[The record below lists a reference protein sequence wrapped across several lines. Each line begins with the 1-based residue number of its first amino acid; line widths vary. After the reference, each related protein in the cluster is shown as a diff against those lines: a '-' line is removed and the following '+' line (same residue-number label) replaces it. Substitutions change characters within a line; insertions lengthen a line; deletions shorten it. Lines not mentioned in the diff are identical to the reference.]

1 MKRVKGFRELGVP
14 LTISLAYVALSSDVI
29 TKYAFGRSYGRLD
42 MDDMDPEYAQS
53 MHEGTAAAHFNKQI
67 FWPFALLL
75 PLPDWLAMKLA
86 PGLYLYIA
94 FIRDC
99 ERQVK
104 LIMKGSNVMKDKD
117 DIHPT
122 IFHELLQ
129 SDVPASEKSL
139 SRLVQEGQIVVSA
152 GTETTS

>member
-1 MKRVKGFRELGVP
+1 
-14 LTISLAYVALSSDVI
+14 
-29 TKYAFGRSYGRLD
+29 
-42 MDDMDPEYAQS
+42 MDPTYAQL

-75 PLPDWLAMKLA
+75 SLPDWLATKLA

-104 LIMKGSNVMKDKD
+104 AIMNGSNDVNNKES
-117 DIHPT
+117 IHPT

-129 SDVPASEKSL
+129 SDVPAREKSL
-139 SRLVQEGQIVVSA
+139 TRLVQEG
-152 GTETTS
+152 